1 MEKWPYKFDGG
12 QNLTEKDVRDA
23 DGGQNLT
30 EKDVR
35 DAIEKLQRV
44 LQTEIT
50 FKKV

>member
-1 MEKWPYKFDGG
+1 MEKWPYKFDG
-12 QNLTEKDVRDA
+12 E
-23 DGGQNLT
+23 QNLT

>member
-1 MEKWPYKFDGG
+1 MEKWPYKF
-12 QNLTEKDVRDA
+12 

-50 FKKV
+50 LKKYKWNIWLFR

>member
-12 QNLTEKDVRDA
+12 H
-23 DGGQNLT
+23 NLT

>member
-1 MEKWPYKFDGG
+1 MEKWTYKF
-12 QNLTEKDVRDA
+12 

>member
-1 MEKWPYKFDGG
+1 MEKWSYKFDGG

-23 DGGQNLT
+23 
-30 EKDVR
+30 V
-35 DAIEKLQRV
+35 EKLQRV

>member
-1 MEKWPYKFDGG
+1 MEKWPYKF
-12 QNLTEKDVRDA
+12 

>member
-1 MEKWPYKFDGG
+1 MQRNIHGEMD
-12 QNLTEKDVRDA
+12 
-23 DGGQNLT
+23 LT

>member
-1 MEKWPYKFDGG
+1 MEKRPYKFDGG
-12 QNLTEKDVRDA
+12 QNLTE
-23 DGGQNLT
+23 
-30 EKDVR
+30 EDVR

>member
-1 MEKWPYKFDGG
+1 MEKWSYKF
-12 QNLTEKDVRDA
+12 